1 MFIIIIPGISIN
13 KYYFLFVAKIYIFF
27 VISKCFGIFFSYDL
41 KIVLFSFV
49 FSAKIT
55 TFARKR
61 QDNEIFHHTKL

>member
-1 MFIIIIPGISIN
+1 MFVIIYLAYLLISIFIRC
-13 KYYFLFVAKIYIFF
+13 KDIYFFCNIQMFWH
-27 VISKCFGIFFSYDL
+27 FFSYDM

-49 FSAKIT
+49 FSAKII